1 MKVYHFKHNEIF
13 IVESFENE
21 ERAINGYDTLF
32 EDILYYRN
40 ISDKRIFAVL
50 NLCNYTI
57 KSAPVIT
64 KEILRKKVLPAFQ
77 FLICKN

>member
-1 MKVYHFKHNEIF
+1 MKVFQFKHNEIF
-13 IVESFENE
+13 IVESYSNDEKMI
-21 ERAINGYDTLF
+21 ERYDILF

-40 ISDKRIFAVL
+40 ISDKRIYEVL
-50 NLCNYTI
+50 NLCDYTI
-57 KSAPVIT
+57 KSAPIIT